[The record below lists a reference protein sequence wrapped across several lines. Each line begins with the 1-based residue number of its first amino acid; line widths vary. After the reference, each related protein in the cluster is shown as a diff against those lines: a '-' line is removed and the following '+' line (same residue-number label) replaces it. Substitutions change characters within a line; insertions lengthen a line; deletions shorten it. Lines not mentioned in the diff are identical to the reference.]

1 MAFKYPNLA
10 AEIARENISIE
21 DVYKTA
27 GSAVGRNEETVS
39 KWMRGK
45 AGELPVRAAFAVRDE
60 YFPNL
65 TVDYLFS
72 T

>member
-10 AEIARENISIE
+10 AEIARENISYE

-27 GSAVGRNEETVS
+27 GKAVGRNEETVS

-45 AGELPVRAAFAVRDE
+45 AGELPVTAAFAVRDK
-60 YFPNL
+60 YFPAL
-65 TVDYLFS
+65 TVDYLFG